1 MDVSYSAKEVV
12 VFHNLPV
19 EEKKLLKMYRRH
31 YLMMIIY
38 LLFISCLYI
47 YSKNVYKKWSI
58 VYIKW
63 RNVYKKWSVSC
74 TKSGVSCTECGSRL
88 LKKIIVY
95 RIVDVYTIQWYN
107 RVEEMR

>member
-1 MDVSYSAKEVV
+1 MDVFYSAKEVV

-47 YSKNVYKKWSI
+47 
-58 VYIKW
+58 
-63 RNVYKKWSVSC
+63 
-74 TKSGVSCTECGSRL
+74 
-88 LKKIIVY
+88 
-95 RIVDVYTIQWYN
+95 
-107 RVEEMR
+107 

>member
-1 MDVSYSAKEVV
+1 MQLTSLREIFVHQSVTCQFVPHWCDYTPFPVHDRTVRQVIELDGRFLFSKKVV

-47 YSKNVYKKWSI
+47 
-58 VYIKW
+58 
-63 RNVYKKWSVSC
+63 
-74 TKSGVSCTECGSRL
+74 
-88 LKKIIVY
+88 
-95 RIVDVYTIQWYN
+95 
-107 RVEEMR
+107 